1 VKIGIDDLHIYRK
14 EVLWL
19 LIKKRKSLILQVFV
33 FILKSLKYLLAP
45 IIALLGAVAL
55 SLYLDGYELT
65 QSHFKFTNMIEI
77 IQTGEHTM
85 MLFLALLAVIG
96 IIYLALSFTLTGK
109 SDYYQARK
117 VEITD
122 KIKTPASM
130 GQGQHGTAKWLTE
143 RQIKRTF
150 STCVL
155 DIKKDKTI
163 KELFFKGN
171 KSKNA
176 VKKASKDKG

>member
-1 VKIGIDDLHIYRK
+1 M
-14 EVLWL
+14 
-19 LIKKRKSLILQVFV
+19 
-33 FILKSLKYLLAP
+33 FIFKLLKYLLAP
-45 IIALLGAVAL
+45 VVALIGAVAL
-55 SLYLDGYELT
+55 SLYLDSYELT

-77 IQTGEHTM
+77 IQTDEHTM

-96 IIYLALSFTLTGK
+96 IVYLALSFSLTGK

-163 KELFFKGN
+163 RELFIKG
-171 KSKNA
+171 KISKNA
-176 VKKASKDKG
+176 VKKTNKDEG

>member
-1 VKIGIDDLHIYRK
+1 
-14 EVLWL
+14 VL
-19 LIKKRKSLILQVFV
+19 
-33 FILKSLKYLLAP
+33 ILKSLKYLIAP
-45 IIALLGAVAL
+45 IIALIGAVAL
-55 SLYLDGYELT
+55 SLYLDGYELS
-65 QSHFKFTNMIEI
+65 QSHFRLSNMIEL

-85 MLFLALLAVIG
+85 MIFLTLLAVIG

-150 STCVL
+150 SICVL
-155 DIKKDKTI
+155 DIKKNQI
-163 KELFFKGN
+163 IRELFFKGKN
-171 KSKNA
+171 SKNA
-176 VKKASKDKG
+176 VKKASNK